1 LITLSLSYP
10 LSGTGSLF
18 MVYNNLMTNC
28 AIPDNFGADP
38 ASVQWKVVRGDTAR
52 IRIEFYE
59 TDGETLY
66 NITGW
71 TFVSSAYDLKNGGFD
86 ALTVTAGTGYVDI
99 TAPASLTKT
108 WGTGQSSVVTELSF
122 DLQVTI
128 NSEIWTPVIGKITV
142 LADVSINA

>member
-1 LITLSLSYP
+1 
-10 LSGTGSLF
+10 
-18 MVYNNLMTNC
+18 MTNC

-38 ASVQWKVVRGDTAR
+38 AFVQWKVVRGDTAR

-66 NITGW
+66 NNTGW
-71 TFVSSAYDLKNGGFD
+71 TFLSSAYDLKNGGFD
-86 ALTVTAGTGYVDI
+86 ALTVSAGTGYVDI

-122 DLQVTI
+122 DLQAIVPDGSSTI
-128 NSEIWTPVIGKITV
+128 TWTPVIGTICV
-142 LADVSINA
+142 LGDVTPGGSL

>member
-1 LITLSLSYP
+1 MSNS
-10 LSGTGSLF
+10 S
-18 MVYNNLMTNC
+18 
-28 AIPDNFGADP
+28 IPDNFGADP
-38 ASVQWKVVRGDTAR
+38 AFVQWKVVRGDTAK

-71 TFVSSAYDLKNGGFD
+71 TFLSSAYDLKNGGFD

-108 WGTGQSSVVTELSF
+108 WGTGQTSIVTELSF

-128 NSEIWTPVIGKITV
+128 SSEIWTPVIGKISV
-142 LADVSINA
+142 LADVSINP

>member
-1 LITLSLSYP
+1 
-10 LSGTGSLF
+10 
-18 MVYNNLMTNC
+18 MTNT
-28 AIPDNFGADP
+28 IPDNFGADP
-38 ASVQWKVVRGDTAR
+38 AFVQWKVVRGDTAK
-52 IRIEFYE
+52 IRIEFYQ

-66 NITGW
+66 NISTW
-71 TFVSSAYDLKNGGFD
+71 TFKSSAYDLKDGGFD
-86 ALTVTAGTGYVDI
+86 LLTVTAGTGYVDI

-108 WGTGQSSVVTELSF
+108 WGLGQSTVVTEMSF